1 MIKGCISL
9 LSEDRVIFVINTQV
23 KESAKSIQPFIHQE
37 REDLK
42 ASFVEIL
49 RNILRDND
57 KGSHI

>member
-1 MIKGCISL
+1 MNTLMIKGCIPL

-23 KESAKSIQPFIHQE
+23 KESALSIQPFIHQE

-49 RNILRDND
+49 RNI
-57 KGSHI
+57 

>member
-1 MIKGCISL
+1 MNTLMIKGCIPL

-23 KESAKSIQPFIHQE
+23 KESALSIQPFINQE

-49 RNILRDND
+49 RNI
-57 KGSHI
+57 